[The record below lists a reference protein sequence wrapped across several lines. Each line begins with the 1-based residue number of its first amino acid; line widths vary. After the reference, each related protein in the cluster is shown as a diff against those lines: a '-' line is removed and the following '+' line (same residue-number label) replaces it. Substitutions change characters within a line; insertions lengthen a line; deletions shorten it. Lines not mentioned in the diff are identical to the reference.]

1 MSLQSTISKV
11 SAVAAA
17 GTLAAVMTAGAAVAA
32 PTHQTAQAVRTVQ
45 AAQDTPN
52 TPNNDQWSHYYKGWV
67 VSPIGLLVRS
77 GPSRAHRVIGSL
89 HYGQVVWI
97 ECKVHGEWID
107 GNDRWYKLSNGWWAW
122 ASARYIANIGEA
134 PRWC

>member
-17 GTLAAVMTAGAAVAA
+17 GALAAVMTAGAAVAA
-32 PTHQTAQAVRTVQ
+32 PSHQTAQTARTVQ
-45 AAQDTPN
+45 AASSMPN
-52 TPNNDQWSHYYKGWV
+52 DDQWSHFYKGWV

-77 GPSRAHRVIGSL
+77 GPSTHHRVIGSL
-89 HYGQVVWI
+89 RYGQIVWI

-122 ASARYIANIGEA
+122 SSARYIANIGEA